1 MGAVTD
7 VLHVGPKELCLI
19 KTEYPDCL
27 LINQSNTE
35 FTIQKIRVIIP
46 NEDEESYYLFLVD
59 NCIALSSTNF
69 LCRVESDR
77 KFAESMRT
85 RMRRAIENCGPAC

>member
-46 NEDEESYYLFLVD
+46 NEDEESYYLFLLD
-59 NCIALSSTNF
+59 NCIAMSSVNF
-69 LCRVESDR
+69 RCRVESDR
-77 KFAESMRT
+77 KFADSMRA
-85 RMRRAIENCGPAC
+85 RMKRAIENS